1 MGKNENLLTTEE
13 AGNVL
18 GMSEQTLR
26 IWRMENK
33 GPSYIRINRSI
44 RYRRED
50 LEAFI
55 SSNRKVGG
63 NNEKGE

>member
-63 NNEKGE
+63 EQ

>member
-1 MGKNENLLTTEE
+1 MENKERLLTTEE
-13 AGNVL
+13 AGEFL
-18 GMSEQTLR
+18 GLSEKTMR
-26 IWRMENK
+26 TWRMENM
-33 GPSYIRINRSI
+33 GPYFIKINRSI